1 MNNQYNNKKCIFC
14 AKKIPNNSLKLFC
27 NKSCKNKFLV
37 IDYIDHPINQ
47 ENQDNNST

>member
-1 MNNQYNNKKCIFC
+1 MNDKDNDKDNDKKCIFC
-14 AKKIPNNSLKLFC
+14 AKKIQNNSKNLFC

-47 ENQDNNST
+47 NK